1 MSTFL
6 FDKIIFGPVKS
17 RRLGISLGVNLLP
30 TNAKVCSFNCVY
42 CECGFNFAP
51 KEAHIPTRSE
61 VKSEL
66 IATLSDM
73 KAHHEPLDVITFAG
87 NGEPTIHKDFAGII
101 DDTIAARNEFYPNVK
116 ISVLSNSTQIDKPAV
131 FDALNKVDN
140 NILKLDSAIDE
151 TILLLNQ
158 PGSGTITASW
168 LIDHLTKFE
177 GQVIIQTL
185 FLNGT
190 IDGKVVDNT
199 TPKEMEA
206 WLKALELIHPKQVM
220 IYTLDRD
227 TPTDTIHKATHEQL
241 STIAKQ
247 VEALGFNTL
256 ISE

>member
-30 TNAKVCSFNCVY
+30 TNAKVCSFNCLY

-51 KEAHIPTRSE
+51 KDAHIPTRSE
-61 VKSEL
+61 VNSEL
-66 IATLSDM
+66 IATLSNM
-73 KAHHEPLDVITFAG
+73 KSHNEPLDVITFAG
-87 NGEPTIHKDFAGII
+87 NGEPTVHKDFAGII
-101 DDTIAARNEFYPNVK
+101 EDTIAARNVFYPNVK

-131 FDALNKVDN
+131 FAALKKVDN
-140 NILKLDSAIDE
+140 NILKLDSAVDD

-158 PGSGTITASW
+158 PGSKTITASW
-168 LIDHLTKFE
+168 LIEHLTKFD

-190 IDGKVVDNT
+190 IDT
-199 TPKEMEA
+199 TPNEINA
-206 WLKALELIHPKQVM
+206 WLKAIKLIYPKQVM

-227 TPTDTIHKATHEQL
+227 TPTDTLHKATHEQL
-241 STIAKQ
+241 TAIAKQ
-247 VEALGFNTL
+247 VKALGFNTL

>member
-30 TNAKVCSFNCVY
+30 TNAKVCSFNCLY

-51 KEAHIPTRSE
+51 KDAHIPTRSE
-61 VKSEL
+61 VNSEL
-66 IATLSDM
+66 IATLSNM
-73 KAHHEPLDVITFAG
+73 KSHNEPLDVITFAG
-87 NGEPTIHKDFAGII
+87 NGEPTVHKDFAGII
-101 DDTIAARNEFYPNVK
+101 EDTIAARNVFYPNVK
-116 ISVLSNSTQIDKPAV
+116 ISILSNSTQIDKPAV
-131 FDALNKVDN
+131 FAALKKVDN
-140 NILKLDSAIDE
+140 NILKLDSAVDD

-158 PGSGTITASW
+158 PGSKTITASW
-168 LIDHLTKFE
+168 LIEHLTKFD

-190 IDGKVVDNT
+190 IDGKIIDNT
-199 TPKEMEA
+199 TPNEINA
-206 WLKALELIHPKQVM
+206 WLKAIKLIYPKQVM

-227 TPTDTIHKATHEQL
+227 TPTDTLHKATHEQL
-241 STIAKQ
+241 TAIAKQ
-247 VEALGFNTL
+247 VKALGFNTL